1 MPVTDIVK
9 RTIAQKSRL
18 YYKLCRQCGVRNS
31 PTADKCRKCRS
42 SNLRWK
48 KRELGAK

>member
-1 MPVTDIVK
+1 MPITDIVK
-9 RTIAQKSRL
+9 KTIAQQSRL
-18 YYKLCRQCGVRNS
+18 YYKICRRCGVKNPS
-31 PTADKCRKCRS
+31 TADKCRKCRS

>member
-1 MPVTDIVK
+1 MPLTDMVK
-9 RTIAQKSRL
+9 KRIAQEH
-18 YYKLCRQCGVRNS
+18 KLFIKICRDCGVRNS
-31 PTADKCRKCRS
+31 PHSTKCRKCHG